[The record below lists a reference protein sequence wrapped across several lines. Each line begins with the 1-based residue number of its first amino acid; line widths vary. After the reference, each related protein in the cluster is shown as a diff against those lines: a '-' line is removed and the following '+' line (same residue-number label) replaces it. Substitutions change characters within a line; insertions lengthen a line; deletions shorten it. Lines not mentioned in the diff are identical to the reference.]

1 MKQHKTVAQKPDK
14 RQSANTPA
22 ISAETVAQSAQK
34 PGLSAE
40 PQSVTISGRF
50 SDEPLPFA
58 KAKVSVSPVLSSKSR
73 SAETPTQP
81 AEQLVLSKEVPVYE
95 VPVLP
100 GDVPSADSPGQCEK
114 AATPSVKEQIP
125 EPPTAASNRKTTPFL
140 AKGGFGFVPPVKKTS
155 KTPKPEPSECQENS
169 GGTRK
174 KNRKKQAVG
183 AKTG

>member
-1 MKQHKTVAQKPDK
+1 MKQHNTVSQKLDK
-14 RQSANTPA
+14 RRSANTPA
-22 ISAETVAQSAQK
+22 ISAEAVAQSARK

-58 KAKVSVSPVLSSKSR
+58 EAKSM

-81 AEQLVLSKEVPVYE
+81 AEQLVLSEEVPAHE

-100 GDVPSADSPGQCEK
+100 GDVQSADPPGQCEET
-114 AATPSVKEQIP
+114 ATPSVKEQIP
-125 EPPTAASNRKTTPFL
+125 ELPTSASNRKTAPFL
-140 AKGGFGFVPPVKKTS
+140 ATGGFGFVPPVKKTS
-155 KTPKPEPSECQENS
+155 KTPKPNPSECQANCS
-169 GGTRK
+169 GTRK
-174 KNRKKQAVG
+174 KNRKKHSVG